1 VKQPQRLVLD
11 ILDVDMGPTLAE
23 LHGKVTE
30 ADPYIQGLRVGRNR
44 PGVVRIVLDLKTEVQ
59 AQAFTLP
66 PVGDYGHRLVLDIH
80 PLVPPDPLAAL
91 LELDGNLARR
101 EDAAPAAGSAKH
113 PAKRGRVATIVID
126 AGHGGEDPGAKGRH
140 GSYEKNVTLI
150 IAKRLKALVDAEPGM
165 RALMTR
171 DGDYFLELKQRA
183 KKAHDV
189 RADLLVSI
197 HADAFVRPHARG
209 SSVFALS
216 TRRASSEAARRLANN
231 ENASDLIGGVNL
243 KSKDRYLEQTLVDLS
258 QTGTMDHSL
267 KLGRAVLTQLGQV
280 NTLHKP
286 RVQQAGFAVL
296 TAPDVPSI
304 LVETAFISN
313 PQEEKKLNDRGYQ
326 GRLARAILSGIK
338 RYIEQNPP
346 RPQGPLASL
355 D

>member
-1 VKQPQRLVLD
+1 VLD
-11 ILDVDMGPTLAE
+11 ILEVDMGPTLAE

-30 ADPYIQGLRVGRNR
+30 GDPYIQGLRVGRNR
-44 PGVVRIVLDLKTEVQ
+44 PGVVRIVLDLKTAVE
-59 AQAFTLP
+59 AQAFTLA

-91 LELDGNLARR
+91 LESGDGLERR
-101 EDAAPAAGSAKH
+101 EDAAPGAGT
-113 PAKRGRVATIVID
+113 AKRRSKPGRLATIVID
-126 AGHGGEDPGAKGRH
+126 AGHGGEDPGARGRR

-150 IAKRLKALVDAEPGM
+150 IAKRLKRLIDAEPDM
-165 RALMTR
+165 RAVMTR
-171 DGDYFLELKQRA
+171 DGDYFLPLKLRA
-183 KKAHDV
+183 RKAHDV
-189 RADLLVSI
+189 KADLLVSI
-197 HADAFVRPHARG
+197 HADSFVRPHARG

-216 TRRASSEAARRLANN
+216 TRRASSEAASRLARR

-243 KSKDRYLEQTLVDLS
+243 KSKDRYLEQTLLDLS
-258 QTGTMDHSL
+258 QTGTMDYSL

-346 RPQGPLASL
+346 RPQRTLAAL
-355 D
+355 E